1 MIKNWLREGLKNWQ
15 KAIRL
20 TAWVKTPPFGQVIV
34 KKSQQ
39 SVINGAF
46 CNFTG
51 KMGQASHN
59 LPPASDLMGWKTS
72 QVNGLTI

>member
-20 TAWVKTPPFGQVIV
+20 TAWVETPPFGQVIV

-59 LPPASDLMGWKTS
+59 LPRA
-72 QVNGLTI
+72 I